1 MPPKNKYHVTQYPIS
16 AILGFID
23 AGDIA
28 IPEIQRPFVW
38 KRSQVRDLID
48 SLYNGYPTGYLIVWQ
63 NPNVRLKTGGSSN
76 GKKILI
82 DGQQR
87 VTALMAAISGRE
99 IIDDDYQNIRI
110 KIAFNPAAQ
119 EGEDCFAVQTPAHLN
134 DKKWIPDISDLFR
147 PDFRTMRF
155 IKEYLA
161 ANPGTDEDFFGD
173 TLTRLHSISGHPIGV
188 IELDHDLKID
198 EVTEIF
204 IRINSQGKSLSQSD
218 FAMSKI
224 AADGD
229 YGGDQLRKA
238 IDYFCHLAVKPEAY
252 AALSK
257 DTDFMQSEFAPK
269 LKWLK
274 DDKDSVFDP
283 DYGDMLR
290 VSFMHKFRRGKIS
303 DLVSL
308 LSGRDFETRENK
320 EEIAEKSFGMLKEGV
335 LNFMNEFNFTNFTL
349 AIKSAGYV
357 SERLINSAMTLDF
370 AYTLYLLL
378 AADPAIPKAQLKRYV
393 QKWYVLSVLTGRY
406 ISSPESVMDRDIRS
420 IASKG
425 FIPFFE
431 ETESAELSETFW
443 SIGLVQSLETSAIN
457 SPYFNTY
464 TAAQIFLG
472 DNTLFLNGTKISAL
486 VTTMGDVH
494 HIFPKKYLKKN
505 GIDSR
510 SDYNQVANYVYL
522 DTQLNILI
530 GEKPPAEYF
539 GQVFDQTRTGTPVLG
554 NITERNALEVNLA
567 ANSIPENIA
576 TLDCFR
582 YADFLSARRRLMAQ
596 KIKAYYLAL

>member
-1 MPPKNKYHVTQYPIS
+1 MTQKQKYTVNQYMIS
-16 AILGFID
+16 TILGYIEG
-23 AGDIA
+23 GDIA

-48 SLYNGYPTGYLIVWQ
+48 SLYHGYPTGYLIVWQ
-63 NPNVRLKTGGSSN
+63 NPNVRLKNGGSSN

-87 VTALMAAISGRE
+87 ITALMAAISGRE
-99 IIDDDYQNIRI
+99 IVDEEYQSVRIR
-110 KIAFNPAAQ
+110 IAFNPIAAD
-119 EGEDCFAVQTPAHLN
+119 GEDIFAVQTAAHLN
-134 DKKWIPDISDLFR
+134 DKKWIPDISEIFR
-147 PDFRTMRF
+147 PDFKTLKF
-155 IKEYLA
+155 INEYTA
-161 ANPGTDEDFFGD
+161 ANSSVDAEFFSE
-173 TLTRLHSISGHPIGV
+173 TLTMLRSIAGHTIGV

-204 IRINSQGKSLSQSD
+204 IRINSQGKTLSQAD

-224 AADGD
+224 AADENN
-229 YGGDQLRKA
+229 GGHLLRKA
-238 IDYFCHLAVKPEAY
+238 IDYFCHLAVRPEAY
-252 AALSK
+252 NTLSK
-257 DTDFMQSEFAPK
+257 DSDFMQSEFADK
-269 LKWLK
+269 WKWLK
-274 DDKDSVFDP
+274 DDKDSIFDP

-290 VSFMHKFRRGKIS
+290 VSFMHKFGRGKIS

-320 EEIAEKSFGMLKEGV
+320 EEIAEESFAKLKGGV

-349 AIKSAGYV
+349 AIKTAGFV
-357 SERLINSAMTLDF
+357 SDRLINSAMTLDF

-378 AADPAIPKAQLKRYV
+378 SCDPAIPKVQVKHYV

-425 FIPFFE
+425 FLLFFA
-431 ETESAELSETFW
+431 ETEAAVLSDTFW
-443 SIGLVQSLETSAIN
+443 TIGLVQNLETSAIN

-464 TAAQIFLG
+464 TAAQIFFAS
-472 DNTLFLNGTKISAL
+472 NSLFMQGTKIADL

-494 HIFPKKYLKKN
+494 HIFPKKYLQKS

-510 SDYNQVANYVYL
+510 SNYNQVANYVYL
-522 DTQLNILI
+522 DTQLNISI
-530 GEKPPAEYF
+530 GEKQPAEYF
-539 GQVFDQTRTGTPVLG
+539 GRAFEQCQTKVPTYG
-554 NITERNALEVNLA
+554 NITDATTLSANLA
-567 ANSIPENIA
+567 ANGIPEDI
-576 TLDCFR
+576 TSYDSSR
-582 YADFLSARRRLMAQ
+582 YSEFLIARRRLMA
-596 KIKAYYLAL
+596 KTIETYYKSI